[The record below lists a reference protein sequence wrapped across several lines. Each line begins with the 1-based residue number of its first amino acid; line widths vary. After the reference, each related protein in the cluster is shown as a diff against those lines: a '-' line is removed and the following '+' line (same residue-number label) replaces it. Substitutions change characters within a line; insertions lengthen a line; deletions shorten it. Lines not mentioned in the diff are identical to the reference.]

1 MRPAAKL
8 LGWSISIIAILSFL
22 LIILYITSVISKDIF
37 IAAASGA
44 VISSINFILGM
55 IAAKIGYKKA
65 PDAFIK
71 TILGGTILRLF
82 LLIGMVVA
90 GLKILELS
98 RNSFIFSILFF
109 YVFFLIVEIFYLN
122 LRKI

>member
-8 LGWSISIIAILSFL
+8 LGWSISVIVVLSFL

-44 VISSINFILGM
+44 VISSINFTLGM
-55 IAAKIGYKKA
+55 IAVKVGYKKA

-82 LLIGMVVA
+82 LFIGMVIA

-98 RNSFIFSILFF
+98 RNSFIFSVLFF
-109 YVFFLIVEIFYLN
+109 YIFFLIVEIFYLN

>member
-8 LGWSISIIAILSFL
+8 LGWSISVIVVLSFL